1 MDNRALMSIILFC
14 LSAYTLQTVNVISA
28 SSNSI
33 MFMGEAVPEES
44 MIDESLVTMPAAEEV
59 MPPTNQTVAVGTQP
73 PEEDRSAWERFV
85 DWLRGGADW
94 IAGGLVWV
102 GEQITGFFSGIWET
116 MTGGFGAV
124 GNFFNMLWQI
134 FSFDI
139 FVGVPAGTIP
149 TTIEY
154 LIRMLIAV
162 PVNGLA
168 ILSISQAVS
177 SVVWGG

>member
-14 LSAYTLQTVNVISA
+14 LSAYTLQTINVISA

-33 MFMGEAVPEES
+33 MFMGEAVPADVELN
-44 MIDESLVTMPAAEEV
+44 ESLVKMPAAEEV
-59 MPPTNQTVAVGTQP
+59 MPPANQTAVAVDI
-73 PEEDRSAWERFV
+73 EEGDRSAWDRFV
-85 DWLRGGADW
+85 DWVRGGVDW
-94 IAGGLVWV
+94 IASGLVWV
-102 GEQITGFFSGIWET
+102 GEQITGFFSRIWES
-116 MTGGFGAV
+116 MTGGFSAV

-154 LIRMLIAV
+154 LIRTLIAV